1 MTRTISRRSALVA
14 LAFVVCGCVIQF
26 SALRTN
32 PPGLFI
38 DESSIAF
45 NAYKI
50 AETGRDEHGESW
62 PLFFRAFGE
71 FKNPVYVYLLA
82 GVFRLTGP
90 SNLAARALSATAGL
104 LTALLLGWLAY
115 EITKNLTVGFLF
127 SLLALLTPWLFEVSR
142 LVMEVAIYPLATV
155 LFLLAVWSAS
165 RKPKWTGAQ
174 ICTLALTLALL
185 TYSYSIGRLLAPLF
199 ALGLLIFI
207 TRPRLPG
214 VILTWITYSITL
226 IPLFIFQQNHPGA
239 LTGRFRFVTYVTPES
254 SWVVVASEFL
264 KHFFAN
270 LNPWRLFV
278 IESSKVSEIVHI
290 PGPPVLL
297 TVSIALIVGSIFLL
311 IRFRRLDTW
320 WCFIVY
326 GLLASVVPGSLTNEH
341 FHLLRLA
348 PVAVFLLVLSL
359 PALNWMI
366 ENNQRAG
373 RIALISTVA
382 LIALQGLWF
391 QWRYHKSVASP
402 QRLHTFDAD
411 YPAKILPKALESA
424 GSKPV
429 YLADNSG
436 RPGYIQAFW
445 YGTLNGLPLEKF
457 VSLGFEKSAPENAV
471 VITTEAYCPRCKV
484 LVESE
489 PYTTYIALG
498 KPRDLTALPDTA
510 MRAELSPSN
519 PPQQLRVGQKV
530 QLSISVKNASST
542 PWAASDR
549 SGAPFRVAV
558 GNHWLDRDGKVI
570 VNDDGR
576 NPLTHDLPP
585 GATVTMPLKI
595 NAPRRPGEYLLELD
609 LLQEGVSWFAF
620 KGSKTWRGL
629 VEVIN

>member
-1 MTRTISRRSALVA
+1 MTKNFSRRSVMVALV
-14 LAFVVCGCVIQF
+14 LVVFCGLIQF
-26 SALRTN
+26 SGIRAN
-32 PPGLFI
+32 PPGFFI

-50 AETGRDEHGESW
+50 AATGRDEHGESW
-62 PLFFRAFGE
+62 PLYFRAFGE
-71 FKNPVYVYLLA
+71 FKNPVYVYLLV

-104 LTALLLGWLAY
+104 LTVLLLGWLAY
-115 EITKNLTVGFLF
+115 EITKNLTVGLLF
-127 SLLALLTPWLFEVSR
+127 SLLALLTPWLFELSR

-165 RKPKWTGAQ
+165 RKPKWGIAQ
-174 ICTLALTLALL
+174 IFTLAVTLSLL
-185 TYSYSIGRLLAPLF
+185 TYSYSIGRLLAPLL
-199 ALGLLIFI
+199 AVGLLIFT
-207 TRPRLPG
+207 TRSRLVG
-214 VILTWITYSITL
+214 IILTWITYIITL
-226 IPLFIFQQNHPGA
+226 IPLFSFQQNHPGA
-239 LTGRFRFVTYVTPES
+239 LTGRFRFVTFVTPES
-254 SWVVVASEFL
+254 SWLVVAREFL

-278 IESSKVSEIVHI
+278 IESSKVNEIVHI

-311 IRFRRLDTW
+311 FRFRKLNAW

-326 GLLASVVPGSLTNEH
+326 GLLVSVVPASLTNEH

-348 PVAVFLLVLSL
+348 SAPVFLLVLSL
-359 PALNWMI
+359 PTFKWMT
-366 ENNQRAG
+366 ESDQRAG
-373 RIALISTVA
+373 RVALIATVA
-382 LIALQGLWF
+382 LITLQGLWF

-411 YPAKILPKALESA
+411 YPSKILPTALEFA
-424 GSKPV
+424 GSQPV

-436 RPGYIQAFW
+436 RPGYIQALW
-445 YGTLNGLPLEKF
+445 YGTLKGLPLEKF
-457 VSLGFEKSAPENAV
+457 VSLGFDKSAPENGV

-498 KPRDLTALPDTA
+498 KPRELTALPDIA
-510 MRAELSPSN
+510 MRAELSMSN
-519 PPQQLRVGQKV
+519 PPQQLRVGQKI
-530 QLSISVKNASST
+530 QLSISVKNASNT
-542 PWAASDR
+542 PWAAGDR

-576 NPLTHDLPP
+576 NPLPRDLPP
-585 GATVTMPLKI
+585 GATLTMPLTI
-595 NAPRRPGEYLLELD
+595 NAPRRSGQYLLELD
-609 LLQEGVSWFAF
+609 LLQEGVSWFGLR
-620 KGSKTWRGL
+620 GSNTWRGL
-629 VEVIN
+629 VEITE